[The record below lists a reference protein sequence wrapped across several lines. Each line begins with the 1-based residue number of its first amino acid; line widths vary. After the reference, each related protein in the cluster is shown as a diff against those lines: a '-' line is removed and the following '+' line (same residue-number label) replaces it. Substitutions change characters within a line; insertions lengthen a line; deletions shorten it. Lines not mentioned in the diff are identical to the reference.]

1 MKRIFSY
8 CIISIFLFSGI
19 ASAELKSG
27 HGWSVNP
34 DHELA
39 LEEAMDMMKKKITDP
54 FMIHVYFTE
63 EFDGQKISDTLSNRF
78 KGAKVFGFQIFKGV
92 FSPDGV
98 HIGKNGSIGL
108 FGLEGKGYTVG
119 VAAAELEKDK
129 FSRKDIEG
137 LIAATAEDAGKTI
150 KDIPALIS
158 MGTEYYTVI
167 PMIDG
172 LMATF
177 PKETKLVGGT
187 AVNNDYGPGQVIG
200 NKTNYKTGVVL
211 AFVYTD
217 KKVGHSFFAGY
228 SGKMKSGII
237 TKGGGNIISE
247 IDGKPAQQVFRDWA
261 EGYYDNIDI
270 SKGDQIVMSS
280 VINPLAKAFKMPDG
294 SLKYITI
301 HAFKFH
307 QNGKDLT
314 VALTINEGEEMYYVE
329 GSRPSLIKRAGKV
342 VIKAMKNGKIK
353 VKEVC
358 GGVHYYCCG
367 AAAGINFDD
376 GALKMAKEIK
386 KVMRDKSWIGAFT
399 GGEQGNIAGLG
410 MFEGNLM
417 STMAIFAK

>member
-1 MKRIFSY
+1 MKRIFG
-8 CIISIFLFSGI
+8 CFIISVFLFAGT
-19 ASAELKSG
+19 ASAELKGG

-39 LEEAMDMMKKKITDP
+39 LEEAVSMMEKKVKAP

-63 EFDGQKISDTLSNRF
+63 EFDGQKIADTLNSRF
-78 KGAKVFGFQIFKGV
+78 SDAKVFGFQIFRGV

-98 HIGKNGSIGL
+98 HIGKNGSVGI

-119 VAAAELEKDK
+119 VAAAEFEKDK
-129 FSRKDIEG
+129 FSQKEIEG
-137 LIAATAEDAGKTI
+137 LIAATAENAGKTI

-158 MGTEYYTVI
+158 MGTEHYTAI

-172 LMATF
+172 LMSVF
-177 PKETKLVGGT
+177 PKETRLVGGT
-187 AVNNDYGPGQVIG
+187 AVNNAFEPGQVIG
-200 NKTNYKTGVVL
+200 NSRSFKTGVAL

-217 KKVGHSFFAGY
+217 KKIGNSFFAGY
-228 SGKMKSGII
+228 SGKKKSGII

-247 IDGKPAQQVFRDWA
+247 IDGKPAQQVFREWA
-261 EGYYDNIDI
+261 EGYYDNIDV

-307 QNGKDLT
+307 QNGKDMT
-314 VALTINEGEEMYYVE
+314 VALTVNEGERIYYVE
-329 GSRPSLIKRAGKV
+329 GSRSSLIRRAGRV
-342 VIKAMKNGKIK
+342 VKNALKNGKIK
-353 VKEVC
+353 VREIC

-376 GALKMAKEIK
+376 GALKMSKEIK

-399 GGEQGNIAGLG
+399 GGEQGNIVGLG